1 MKLHLSIFH
10 KLLLALLAVSL
21 VPLCTMWAMSQSNTS
36 RDLNANIA
44 QYLVSTMDA
53 VAVGVNAWED
63 TNLRALR
70 QTARLPDVISMK
82 TERQLPVL
90 KAVSA
95 SYEWSYLVFTIA
107 PDGTNI
113 GRSDDQAPINY
124 ADRSYVKEVVGG
136 KEIGRQVVI
145 SKSTKAPALI
155 LAVPVRNEDYH
166 VVGVV
171 AMGSN
176 LKDITKTVASARIG
190 ATGHALLL
198 DATNKVIA
206 NGAAVDA
213 PAALQDFSD
222 YPALKA
228 EGIYESPREF
238 TENGKRMIGFARK
251 LPQGWTLLIV
261 QNYDEAYLPLTRSER
276 DARVLIAIAVA
287 LVVGIAYLLGKQLT
301 RPIQNLTR
309 IATQLSEGK
318 LDIDIPDTARTDEIG
333 ALAKSIE
340 RLGISLQMAMDRL
353 RKKA

>member
-1 MKLHLSIFH
+1 MKLHLSILH

-21 VPLCTMWAMSQSNTS
+21 IPLCSMWGMSQSNT
-36 RDLNANIA
+36 RRELQANIA
-44 QYLVSTMDA
+44 QYLVSTMDT

-63 TNLRALR
+63 TNIRTLR
-70 QTARLPDVISMK
+70 QAARLPDIMSMK
-82 TERQLPVL
+82 TERQVPVL
-90 KAVSA
+90 KAIGA

-113 GRSDDQAPINY
+113 GRSDNQAPINY
-124 ADRSYVKEVVGG
+124 ADRVYVKDVVGG
-136 KEIGRQVVI
+136 KDIGRQVVI

-155 LAVPVRNEDYH
+155 LAVPVRDEDFRI
-166 VVGVV
+166 VGVV

-176 LKDITKTVASARIG
+176 LKDITKAVASAHIG

-198 DATNKVIA
+198 DAGNKVIA

-213 PAALQDFSD
+213 PAALEDFSD

-228 EGIYESPREF
+228 DGIYDAPKEF
-238 TENGKRMIGFARK
+238 MENGKRMVGFARK

-261 QNYDEAYLPLTRSER
+261 QSYDEAYLPLTRSER
-276 DARVLIAIAVA
+276 ESRILIAVA
-287 LVVGIAYLLGKQLT
+287 IALVIGIACLLGMQLT
-301 RPIQNLTR
+301 RPIRNLTR
-309 IATQLSEGK
+309 IATELSEGR